1 MEENI
6 LNEINNLKLD
16 SRMQIL
22 SRDLPHTLTILNI
35 EDNSLVKLE
44 AFHAVCLEM
53 ILAQQDSTILIST
66 LRKQYLL
73 EQTQCSLAVS
83 ELITFLLEQKILIK
97 A

>member
-1 MEENI
+1 MEESI
-6 LNEINNLKLD
+6 LNEIKNLKLD
-16 SRMQIL
+16 SKMQIV
-22 SRDLPHTLTILNI
+22 SKDLPHALTILNI

-53 ILAQQDSTILIST
+53 ILAQQDSAILIST
-66 LRKQYLL
+66 LEKQYLV
-73 EQTQCSLAVS
+73 EQTQCVLAVR